1 MFRDLINQIKR
12 RSGLSTK
19 SLAKELGVSHNVLE
33 NLISERYGQSEPK
46 FSDGVVI
53 MVMARELGVEVSQ

>member
-12 RSGLSTK
+12 RSRLSTAG
-19 SLAKELGVSHNVLE
+19 LAKELGVSKNVLE
-33 NLISERYGQSEPK
+33 NLLCERYGQSEPK

-53 MVMARELGVEVSQ
+53 MVMARELGLEVSQ